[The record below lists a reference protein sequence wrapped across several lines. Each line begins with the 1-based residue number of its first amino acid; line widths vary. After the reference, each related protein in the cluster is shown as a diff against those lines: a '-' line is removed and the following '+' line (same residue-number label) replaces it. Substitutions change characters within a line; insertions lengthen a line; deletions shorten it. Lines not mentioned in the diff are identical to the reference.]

1 MVIKGNV
8 FFGGD
13 PDAFVASI
21 EQTQRAEQKKQRQNS
36 EQMTQ
41 VKDRARDRDV
51 IAMIRGLNKY
61 ED

>member
-1 MVIKGNV
+1 MIEGNV
-8 FFGGD
+8 FFGAD

-21 EQTQRAEQKKQRQNS
+21 EQTQRAEQRKQKQNR

-51 IAMIRGLNKY
+51 IARIRGLNKY